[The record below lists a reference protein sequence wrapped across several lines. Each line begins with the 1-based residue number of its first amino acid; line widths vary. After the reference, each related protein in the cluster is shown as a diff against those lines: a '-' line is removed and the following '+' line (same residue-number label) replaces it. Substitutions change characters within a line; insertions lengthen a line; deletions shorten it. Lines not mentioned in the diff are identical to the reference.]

1 LTHGGPRRGAGRKKG
16 ALTKRTQEITQAA
29 LAEGLTPLE
38 HMLKVLRDTNADE
51 KRRDAMAVAAAQ
63 YVHPKLA
70 AVEHSGSMAI
80 AHEDAIDAIEA
91 DANGVDPLARA
102 N

>member
-1 LTHGGPRRGAGRKKG
+1 MRGGPRDGAGRKKG
-16 ALTKRTQEITQAA
+16 SATKRTQEIAKAA

-38 HMLKVLRDTNADE
+38 HMLKVLRDLSADE

-70 AVEHSGSMAI
+70 AVEHSGSMSI
-80 AHEDAIDAIEA
+80 AHEDALDALEA
-91 DANGVDPLARA
+91 DANGMQPLERS